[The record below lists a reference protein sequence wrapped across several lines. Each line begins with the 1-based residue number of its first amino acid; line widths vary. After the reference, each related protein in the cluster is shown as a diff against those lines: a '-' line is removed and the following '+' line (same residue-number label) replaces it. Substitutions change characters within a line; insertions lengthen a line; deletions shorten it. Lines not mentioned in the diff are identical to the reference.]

1 MNRRAFIFLLTMMA
15 LAVALLI
22 QRSLATYYAY
32 RTSELA
38 QDKKLLLK
46 QVHALE
52 IEVHRAARPQMLY
65 SYWQDHR
72 QRFEFDIAP
81 QNLPKEQAAPVLES
95 QQELGVMASNT
106 TPKPSNVAVHN
117 AEKKP
122 VATVVQN
129 TTQKP
134 VVAVVKNAAK
144 KPAVTVVQNTSKK
157 PVVNVVKNSSQKPAV
172 TVVKNA
178 AKKPA
183 VAVVQTTAKKPSPKT
198 KNVVHGH
205 PNIILASDKRSNP

>member
-1 MNRRAFIFLLTMMA
+1 MNRRAFLFLLTMMG

-52 IEVHRAARPQMLY
+52 IEVHRAARPQVLY

-72 QRFEFDIAP
+72 QRFEFDRAP
-81 QNLPKEQAAPVLES
+81 QNLPKEQVAPVLES
-95 QQELGVMASNT
+95 QQELGVIANNT
-106 TPKPSNVAVHN
+106 KPKPSNVAVHN

-122 VATVVQN
+122 AETVVQN
-129 TTQKP
+129 TAKKP

-144 KPAVTVVQNTSKK
+144 KPAVTVVQNTAKK
-157 PVVNVVKNSSQKPAV
+157 PVVNVVKNTP
-172 TVVKNA
+172 
-178 AKKPA
+178 KKP
-183 VAVVQTTAKKPSPKT
+183 VAKVVQNTAKKPSPKT
-198 KNVVHGH
+198 NNVVHGH
-205 PNIILASDKRSNP
+205 PNIILASDKRNKP